1 MAAIIFD
8 FDGTI
13 ADSFDFVANFL
24 ADEADGKTL
33 SEAQKQALRGRS
45 MFAMARQLGH
55 ARWRL
60 MRLLFKGRKRMNEA
74 IGQIK
79 PFAGMADVIEKLH
92 SEGHE
97 LFILSSN
104 SVPNVRSFLHEH
116 GLHMYF
122 LEIYGGIGLFGKA
135 PALRKLLREHNLEKE
150 NAIYVGDEV
159 RDVQAAQ
166 AVKLRVVAVSWG
178 FARLAGL
185 EARKPTALAKDSAD
199 LMKILEEL

>member
-1 MAAIIFD
+1 MATIIFD

-13 ADSFDFVANFL
+13 ADSFDFVADFL
-24 ADEADGKTL
+24 ADEADGQTL

-60 MRLLFKGRKRMNEA
+60 LRLLFKGRKRMSEA

-79 PFAGMADVIEKLH
+79 PFAGMPEVIEKLH
-92 SEGHE
+92 AEGHE

-104 SVPNVRSFLHEH
+104 SMPNVRAFLHEH
-116 GLHMYF
+116 ELHTYF
-122 LEIYGGIGLFGKA
+122 LEIYGSVGLFGKA
-135 PALRKLLREHNLEKE
+135 SALRHLLKEQRLEK
-150 NAIYVGDEV
+150 ADAVYVGDEV
-159 RDVQAAQ
+159 RDVQAARSIN
-166 AVKLRVVAVSWG
+166 LRVIAVSWG
-178 FARLAGL
+178 FARLGGL
-185 EARKPTALAKDSAD
+185 EAHEPTALAKDPAD